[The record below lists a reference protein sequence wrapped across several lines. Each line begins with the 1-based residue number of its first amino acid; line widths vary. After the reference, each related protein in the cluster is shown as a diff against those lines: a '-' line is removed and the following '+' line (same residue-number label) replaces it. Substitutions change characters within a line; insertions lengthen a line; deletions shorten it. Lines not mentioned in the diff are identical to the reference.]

1 MHWTPTEIHL
11 RPPTF
16 IGDPKLGFENKK
28 WGLKNSPMKI
38 LTSPMDFIWY
48 GIPNK
53 NIGVSEEKYGVFNE
67 NLKVSNE
74 SWGVE
79 SLMKILGIS
88 NVNLEGLQ

>member
-1 MHWTPTEIHL
+1 
-11 RPPTF
+11 
-16 IGDPKLGFENKK
+16 
-28 WGLKNSPMKI
+28 
-38 LTSPMDFIWY
+38 MDLIWY

-88 NVNLEGLQ
+88 NVNLEGLQWKSECLERKSGIWM